1 MDALQRERYPAC
13 GGRSRLEAHPGLAH
27 SGRQYSAAWE
37 RRRWD
42 LGRALEHLAGF
53 VVPRRVDSA
62 GMAPVYDRGYY
73 VGKARAGQ
81 TLWLLLDPG
90 RRAWWFADAAG
101 NQVREVPAA
110 QLTRRRIVALDLGR
124 QGPRPPRR
132 RYET

>member
-1 MDALQRERYPAC
+1 
-13 GGRSRLEAHPGLAH
+13 
-27 SGRQYSAAWE
+27 
-37 RRRWD
+37 
-42 LGRALEHLAGF
+42 
-53 VVPRRVDSA
+53 
-62 GMAPVYDRGYY
+62 MASVYDRGYY